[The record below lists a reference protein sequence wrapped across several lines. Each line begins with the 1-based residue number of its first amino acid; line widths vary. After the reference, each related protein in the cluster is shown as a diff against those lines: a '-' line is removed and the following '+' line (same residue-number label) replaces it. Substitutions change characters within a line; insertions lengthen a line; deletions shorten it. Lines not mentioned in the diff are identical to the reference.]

1 MSHLGRIV
9 LVVAAL
15 LLLVVSSGTAAGLQI
30 KSAGN
35 PDQIPLGE
43 APLRFQVTDAQGA
56 PVTGARVALEVSL
69 PAVPHVLPSTV
80 DAIATNE
87 PGIYAAYVK
96 LEQDGRWQVKV
107 TAKAAG
113 ETATETLT
121 LVAGTGQADHSLR
134 RYIWM
139 GVALLVTV
147 VAGRVIWLR
156 ARRPGAR
163 KAS

>member
-43 APLRFQVTDAQGA
+43 TPLRFQVTDAQGA

-69 PAVPHVLPSTV
+69 PAVPHVLPSTI

-87 PGIYAAYVK
+87 PGLYAAYVN

-113 ETATETLT
+113 
-121 LVAGTGQADHSLR
+121 
-134 RYIWM
+134 
-139 GVALLVTV
+139 
-147 VAGRVIWLR
+147 
-156 ARRPGAR
+156 RPAPD
-163 KAS
+163 